1 VVGMKFVPYLINLS
15 CMKAIF
21 PQSLLLLLLAAVL
34 VAPASAQLDKRQ
46 RKDLQKDIKKKAIKE
61 ARREARA
68 FQKQGYVVAPG
79 SLAMDKMLEYTWY
92 KLLERDDEGSLVYLS
107 SDGNAVAETRTAA
120 EMQALEIAKL
130 NLAGQ
135 LETQIRALV
144 QANIGNMQLNAEE
157 AASVTKVLTAAKNV
171 IAVRLENVDPS
182 FKIHRVLKNKN
193 VEVNIKLL
201 YNREKA
207 LYQAK
212 NSVRMKLEEE
222 LGDLHGKLDKLMGLD
237 EKEAKE

>member
-1 VVGMKFVPYLINLS
+1 MKTFTLRT
-15 CMKAIF
+15 
-21 PQSLLLLLLAAVL
+21 LLLLAMGL
-34 VAPASAQLDKRQ
+34 VFALPSHAQLDKRQ
-46 RKDLQKDIKKKAIKE
+46 RKDLKKDIKKKAVKE
-61 ARREARA
+61 ARKESKQ

-79 SLAMDKMLEYTWY
+79 SLPMEKMLEHTWY
-92 KLLERDDEGSLVYLS
+92 KLLERDDEGKLVFLS

-135 LETQIRALV
+135 LETQIRSLV
-144 QANIGNMQLNAEE
+144 KVNLANSQLNAEE
-157 AASVTKVLTAAKNV
+157 AASVTKVLQSAKNV

-201 YNREKA
+201 YDREKA

-212 NSVRMKLEEE
+212 NSLRVKLQEE
-222 LGDLHGKLDKLMGLD
+222 LGELDGKLDKLIGLD
-237 EKEAKE
+237 

>member
-1 VVGMKFVPYLINLS
+1 MKTLHIRFI
-15 CMKAIF
+15 
-21 PQSLLLLLLAAVL
+21 LLALLGVAL
-34 VAPASAQLDKRQ
+34 VGPASAQLDNKARRELKQ
-46 RKDLQKDIKKKAIKE
+46 DIKKKAIKE
-61 ARREARA
+61 ARKEAKG
-68 FQKQGYVVAPG
+68 FKKQGYVVAPG
-79 SLAMDKMLEYTWY
+79 SLPMEKMLEYTWY
-92 KLLERDDEGSLVYLS
+92 KLLERDDNNDLVYLS

-135 LETQIRALV
+135 LETQIRSLIK
-144 QANIGNMQLNAEE
+144 ANIANQQLNSEE
-157 AASVTKVLTAAKNV
+157 AASVTKVLQSAKNV

-201 YNREKA
+201 YDREKA

-212 NSVRMKLEEE
+212 QSLRVKLEEE
-222 LGDLHGKLDKLMGLD
+222 LGDLDGKLDKLIGL
-237 EKEAKE
+237 E

>member
-1 VVGMKFVPYLINLS
+1 MKTFTLRT
-15 CMKAIF
+15 
-21 PQSLLLLLLAAVL
+21 LLLLAMGL
-34 VAPASAQLDKRQ
+34 VFALPSHAQLDKGQ
-46 RKDLQKDIKKKAIKE
+46 RKDLKKDIKKKAVKE
-61 ARREARA
+61 ARKEAKA

-79 SLAMDKMLEYTWY
+79 SLPMEKMLEHTWY
-92 KLLERDDEGSLVYLS
+92 KLLERDDEQKLVFLS

-135 LETQIRALV
+135 LETQIRSLV
-144 QANIGNMQLNAEE
+144 KVNLANSQLNAEE
-157 AASVTKVLTAAKNV
+157 AASVTKVLQSAKNV

-201 YNREKA
+201 YDREKA

-212 NSVRMKLEEE
+212 NSLRVKLQEE
-222 LGDLHGKLDKLMGLD
+222 LGDLDGKLDKLIGLD
-237 EKEAKE
+237 